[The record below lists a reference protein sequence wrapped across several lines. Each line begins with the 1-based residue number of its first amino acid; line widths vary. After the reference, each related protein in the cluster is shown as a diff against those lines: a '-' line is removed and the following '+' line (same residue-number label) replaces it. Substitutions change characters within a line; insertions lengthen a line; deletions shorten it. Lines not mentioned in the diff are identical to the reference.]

1 MKMYGYV
8 AKSHKKSLYVRED
21 HLAPAF
27 WKDIVSKHLGI
38 TAEAA
43 EEYIKNNY
51 NVVEIEYNEVT

>member
-8 AKSHKKSLYVRED
+8 AKSPKKSLYVRED

-27 WKDIVSKHLGI
+27 WKDMVSKRLGI

-43 EEYIKNNY
+43 EKYIKANY